1 MISGQ
6 LARKFVKAQ
15 VVVIYIYI
23 YIYMCNNDE
32 YRRRRAVNQKMN
44 NIHLTLE
51 RQQGTSTVNRSM
63 TCPPR
68 VPALKFSTC
77 RHLCSIHSS
86 VTSLNSLNSK
96 SSWTRSLQNCKW
108 NCIQIKTNR
117 CVADI
122 TISITSD
129 ITAVSA

>member
-1 MISGQ
+1 VISGQ

-15 VVVIYIYI
+15 VVV
-23 YIYMCNNDE
+23 IYMCNNDE

-51 RQQGTSTVNRSM
+51 RQQGMSTVNRSM

-86 VTSLNSLNSK
+86 VTSLNSLDSK
-96 SSWTRSLQNCKW
+96 SSWTRSLQTCKW
-108 NCIQIKTNR
+108 NCIQIQTNR

-129 ITAVSA
+129 IIAVSA